1 MNEHIDPA
9 FAPMD
14 EAEKRSYG
22 QNEDGTISYQIVEGD
37 TYIDG
42 QKVSKEPEVVGYVQL
57 DRDAVEAE

>member
-14 EAEKRSYG
+14 EAAKQTSG
-22 QNEDGTISYQIVEGD
+22 PQSDGTVTYQIVEGD
-37 TYIDG
+37 QYING

-57 DRDAVEAE
+57 DREAVEAD